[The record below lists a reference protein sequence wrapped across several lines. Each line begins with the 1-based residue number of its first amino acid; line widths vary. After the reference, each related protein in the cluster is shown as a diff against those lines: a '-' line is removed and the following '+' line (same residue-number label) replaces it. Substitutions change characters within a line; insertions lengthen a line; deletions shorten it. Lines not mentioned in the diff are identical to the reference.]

1 MGNKNMTKQISQ
13 NLINYIKKYNE
24 GARKYNEEN
33 KGTGS
38 FKGLMIEHADHW
50 VSYGIFTLRDLVRQ
64 NLIDYIWDEYK
75 SVNGIRPRFMN
86 FSKMGIRELRKEV
99 NYLMN
104 EEVNEI

>member
-1 MGNKNMTKQISQ
+1 MLKMTKISQ

-24 GARKYNEEN
+24 EARKYNEEN
-33 KGTGS
+33 KSNGS
-38 FKGLMIEHADHW
+38 WKGLMVEDEQHW
-50 VSYGIFTLRDLVRQ
+50 VDYGVFTLRDLVRQ

-99 NYLMN
+99 NYLMK

>member
-1 MGNKNMTKQISQ
+1 MNNMTKQVSQ

-24 GARKYNEEN
+24 SARKYNEEN
-33 KGTGS
+33 KA
-38 FKGLMIEHADHW
+38 KGNWKSLMIEDEKHW
-50 VSYGIFTLRDLVRQ
+50 IEYGIFTLRDLVRQ
-64 NLIDYIWDEYK
+64 NLIDYIWDEFK

-86 FSKMGIRELRKEV
+86 FSKMGIGELRKEV

>member
-1 MGNKNMTKQISQ
+1 MNNMTKQVSQ

-24 GARKYNEEN
+24 SARKYNEEN
-33 KGTGS
+33 KA
-38 FKGLMIEHADHW
+38 KGNWKSLMIEDEKHW
-50 VSYGIFTLRDLVRQ
+50 IEYGIFTLRDLVRQ
-64 NLIDYIWDEYK
+64 NLIDYVWDEFK

-86 FSKMGIRELRKEV
+86 FSKMGIGELRKEV